1 MLADPSTRDI
11 DVVRVTAGA
20 ETRHYVNIAGAG
32 FDSEVNETANAM
44 TVNLGAS
51 VTYVAALVKTLRRFR
66 PAAFR
71 LQVDDQHLDAAAMLV
86 VIGNGTSYGGGMR
99 VLPDARM
106 NDGVLDVCVVTA
118 MGKGAF
124 LRSFPKVFRGSHVSH
139 PNVVMLRGRG
149 VKAEADRRVDVYADG
164 ERVGPL
170 PAVFEIVPGALRVV
184 VGPEAR
190 AIG

>member
-1 MLADPSTRDI
+1 MRAAVGVRSSETAKYGTESVFF
-11 DVVRVTAGA
+11 DVDAIPFGVDFRA
-20 ETRHYVNIAGAG
+20 HIAGMVEQC
-32 FDSEVNETANAM
+32 DT
-44 TVNLGAS
+44 
-51 VTYVAALVKTLRRFR
+51 
-66 PAAFR
+66 
-71 LQVDDQHLDAAAMLV
+71 MLV
-86 VIGNGTSYGGGMR
+86 VIGNGISYGGGMR
-99 VLPDARM
+99 VLPDARL

-170 PAVFEIVPGALRVV
+170 PAVFEIVPGAL
-184 VGPEAR
+184 AR
-190 AIG
+190 GQRPGVR